1 MMIQGT
7 APQLIRRLRLA
18 SLRAMDHPSPFQ
30 LGMVPRE
37 TLMAEIEWKPLPTPM
52 WPEGSVMADW
62 SGLLLEAS
70 FEQGV
75 PTWKVQ
81 RSMGKNA
88 LPTLVASGTAD
99 SFEAAKAAALHTA
112 EAQLQ
117 SSSHV

>member
-1 MMIQGT
+1 MIQDT
-7 APQLIRRLRLA
+7 APQLGRRLRLA
-18 SLRAMDHPSPFQ
+18 SRRALDCPGPLQ
-30 LGMVPRE
+30 MVMVHRE
-37 TLMAEIEWKPLPTPM
+37 TPVAEIEWKPLLTPM

-81 RSMGKNA
+81 RPMGQNA
-88 LPTLVASGTAD
+88 LPTLVANGTAD

-112 EAQLQ
+112 QTELR
-117 SSSHV
+117 SSS

>member
-1 MMIQGT
+1 
-7 APQLIRRLRLA
+7 
-18 SLRAMDHPSPFQ
+18 
-30 LGMVPRE
+30 
-37 TLMAEIEWKPLPTPM
+37 MA
-52 WPEGSVMADW
+52 GW

-88 LPTLVASGTAD
+88 LPILLASGTAD

-112 EAQLQ
+112 EAELR
-117 SSSHV
+117 SSS